1 MMMIQTRHRGFYC
14 HVRTIG
20 LIVRTHV
27 ASQKTLVAM
36 VNAVHWKK
44 LLAVMTRFTAVLETW
59 FATQAMTK
67 LPIASCQTL
76 PMTQQSQIEFNFK
89 LSQINIHSDD
99 DLVSPKKHLLFIQ
112 CAHASTKKKK
122 NVELYQSIIMFNI
135 IIL

>member
-36 VNAVHWKK
+36 VNAVLWKK
-44 LLAVMTRFTAVLETW
+44 PLAVMTRFTAVLETW

-89 LSQINIHSDD
+89 LSKSI
-99 DLVSPKKHLLFIQ
+99 FIQ
-112 CAHASTKKKK
+112 TMILYLLRNIYYSFSAHMPRQRKRKMLNCISP
-122 NVELYQSIIMFNI
+122 
-135 IIL
+135 